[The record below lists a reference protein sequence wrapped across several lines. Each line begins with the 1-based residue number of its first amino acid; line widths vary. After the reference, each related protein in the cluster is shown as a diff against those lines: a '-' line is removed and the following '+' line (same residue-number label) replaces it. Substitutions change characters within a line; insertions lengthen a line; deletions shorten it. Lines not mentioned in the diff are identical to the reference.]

1 MPGHVTRSNAG
12 SARFSRRY
20 WVNLARFAAL
30 CVALGL
36 VVLLARLVVMSVRLA
51 RHGLHPARLS
61 LDQLPDEVGIERY
74 EDVSLVTADGLT
86 LRGWYVPSQNGA
98 AVVLGH
104 GHAANRTQ
112 LLPEAGILA
121 YRGYGVLLFDWRAHG
136 ESEGDTTTL
145 GDREIQDLD
154 AAVGFVAAR
163 AEVDP
168 ERIGALGFSMG
179 AATVTLGAARDPR
192 LRAVV
197 IEAAYPTLKEQVA
210 FFFRAVP
217 LAGPIA
223 TLWGQREAGGD
234 LDAARPVDEICGISP
249 RPVLLIYGTDDGEVP
264 PGSAEAM
271 FAAACEPKALWLVE
285 GAGHGGYIEVAPQEY
300 ERRLVAFFDEA
311 LSPR

>member
-1 MPGHVTRSNAG
+1 MSGTLAG
-12 SARFSRRY
+12 STRFSRRY
-20 WVNLARFAAL
+20 WLNIVRFVGL

-36 VVLLARLVVMSVRLA
+36 GVLLTRLIVMSVRLA
-51 RHGLHPARLS
+51 RHGLHPARLP
-61 LDQLPDEVGIERY
+61 LDRSPDEVGIGRY
-74 EDVSLVTADGLT
+74 EDVSFVTADGLM

-121 YRGYGVLLFDWRAHG
+121 HHGYGVLLFDFRAHG

-145 GDREIQDLD
+145 GDRERQDLD
-154 AAVGFVAAR
+154 AAIGFVAAR
-163 AEVDP
+163 PAVDP

-179 AATVTLGAARDPR
+179 AAAVTLGAARDAR

-197 IEAAYPTLKEQVA
+197 IEAAYPTLKEEVA
-210 FFFRAVP
+210 FFFRAIP

-223 TLWGQREAGGD
+223 TLWGQLEAGSD

-249 RPVLLIYGTDDGEVP
+249 RPVLLIYGIDDGEVP

-285 GAGHGGYIEVAPQEY
+285 GVGHGGYVEVVSREY
-300 ERRLVAFFDEA
+300 KRRLLAFFDEA
-311 LSPR
+311 LGPR